1 MIYKASLC
9 SRCAVYWPTNP
20 MIPIKSTIMAITGQW
35 PYGHIVKNGHNRI
48 LHLAIMAKN
57 IGVSYVYGFGTQK
70 LRTSDERDIKKVNY
84 GLTMAI
90 LRFFGKLWPISL
102 YK

>member
-1 MIYKASLC
+1 
-9 SRCAVYWPTNP
+9 
-20 MIPIKSTIMAITGQW
+20 MAIW
-35 PYGHIVKNGHNRI
+35 PYRQKWHNRI

-57 IGVSYVYGFGTQK
+57 IDVSYVYGFGTQK
-70 LRTSDERDIKKVNY
+70 LRTSDERDIKSVDY

-102 YK
+102 CK

>member
-1 MIYKASLC
+1 
-9 SRCAVYWPTNP
+9 
-20 MIPIKSTIMAITGQW
+20 MAITGRW
-35 PYGHIVKNGHNRI
+35 PYGHIIKNGHNCI

-57 IGVSYVYGFGTQK
+57 IGMSYVYGFGKQK
-70 LRTSDERDIKKVNY
+70 LRTSDERDIKKVDF

-90 LRFFGKLWPISL
+90 LIFFGKLWPISL

>member
-1 MIYKASLC
+1 
-9 SRCAVYWPTNP
+9 
-20 MIPIKSTIMAITGQW
+20 MAITGQW

-48 LHLAIMAKN
+48 LHLAIMAEN

-70 LRTSDERDIKKVNY
+70 LRTSDQRDIKKVDF

-90 LRFFGKLWPISL
+90 LILFGKLWQISL
-102 YK
+102 NKKANT

>member
-1 MIYKASLC
+1 
-9 SRCAVYWPTNP
+9 
-20 MIPIKSTIMAITGQW
+20 MAITGQW

-70 LRTSDERDIKKVNY
+70 LRTFDERDIKKVN
-84 GLTMAI
+84 
-90 LRFFGKLWPISL
+90 
-102 YK
+102 